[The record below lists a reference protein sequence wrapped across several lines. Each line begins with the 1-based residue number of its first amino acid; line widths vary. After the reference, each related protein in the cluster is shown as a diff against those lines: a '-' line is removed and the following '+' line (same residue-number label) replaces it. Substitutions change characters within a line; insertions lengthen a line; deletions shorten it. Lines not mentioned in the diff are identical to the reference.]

1 MTIIELLHSVG
12 IRRKARSPGAILE
25 FPQRVTSQ
33 GPFRSRRAVAEA
45 PDLLVVLHPGS
56 TRFAAGKLRA
66 ALESACRERGLR
78 HRVVEIPDSRG
89 GDGVVRRQI
98 ARAIREGCTRI
109 VAAGGDGTV
118 GLVAQSLARRR
129 NSAPRISLGIIPA
142 GTTNV
147 LAHELGL
154 PMDLDR
160 AIAVIAE
167 ADRAIDVDAMLVGRR
182 YVLTQ
187 VGVGPDALMIRHT
200 SRDGQEK
207 LGRIAYMVTFL
218 RRAARFRARPFTLK
232 VDGQVTRESAWQIV
246 VANAGSLGSPPFT
259 WGPRIDPTDGALDL
273 CVFNVHRPSDFGKI
287 LWRLLRNR
295 HQKDENTRFYR
306 VHDRAHLD
314 TGRPLLVQGDGE
326 IIGRTPITVRL
337 IPSAVRILV
346 AKAVEG
352 TLPADAPLRAT
363 PPSSPL
369 PVTVGEEMERMI
381 AQRSR
386 AWALQGPMSHPI
398 AAMEALDAAVF
409 LRLNSISLGA
419 FSDWALEVVS
429 RFLHYGEGWVVAVL
443 VILLFDFTKGVH
455 TALAVLPALWFTM
468 ITVNVILKRV
478 FRRKRPFIAFVDAR
492 VIGPRPRDFS
502 FPSGHTAAGFAGA
515 LLLSFYVPAGAPL
528 FYLFAVA
535 VGFSRIYLG
544 VHYPSDVLM
553 GAFSGTLLAL
563 VYHALIRLIL
573 GG

>member
-12 IRRKARSPGAILE
+12 IRRKARLPGTILE
-25 FPQRVTSQ
+25 FPQRVAPRGRPRSQ
-33 GPFRSRRAVAEA
+33 QAVAEA

-56 TRFAAGKLRA
+56 TRFAAGMLRA
-66 ALESACRERGLR
+66 AVESACLERGLR

-129 NSAPRISLGIIPA
+129 ETAPRISLGIIPA

-147 LAHELGL
+147 LAHELGI
-154 PMDLDR
+154 PMDLGR
-160 AIAVIAE
+160 AIAVIVE
-167 ADRAIDVDAMLVGRR
+167 ADHAIDVDAMLVGRR

-200 SRDGQEK
+200 SRQGQEK
-207 LGRIAYMVTFL
+207 LGRVAYMVTFL
-218 RRAARFRARPFTLK
+218 RRAARFRSRPFTLK
-232 VDGQVTRESAWQIV
+232 VDGQVTRERAWQIV

-259 WGPRIDPTDGALDL
+259 WGPHIDPTDGALDL
-273 CVFNVHRPSDFGKI
+273 CVFNVHRPHDFGKI

-295 HQKDENTRFYR
+295 HQKDKNTRFYR
-306 VHDRAHLD
+306 VHDRVHLD
-314 TGRPLLVQGDGE
+314 TGRSVLVQGDGE
-326 IIGRTPITVRL
+326 IIGRTPVTVRL

-352 TLPADAPLRAT
+352 TLPADAPPQEP
-363 PPSSPL
+363 PPSPT
-369 PVTVGEEMERMI
+369 PATVGGEMERMI

-386 AWALQGPMSHPI
+386 AWALQGPMSHPL

-409 LRLNSISLGA
+409 LRLNSVSLGA
-419 FSDWALEVVS
+419 FWDWALEAIS
-429 RFLHYGEGWVVAVL
+429 RFLHYGEGWVVGVL
-443 VILLFDFTKGVH
+443 VLLLFDLTKGVRV
-455 TALAVLPALWFTM
+455 ALAVLPALWFTM
-468 ITVNVILKRV
+468 ITVNVVLKRA
-478 FRRKRPFIAFVDAR
+478 FRRRRPFIAFVDAR

-515 LLLSFYVPAGAPL
+515 LLMSLYVPAGAPL
-528 FYLFAVA
+528 FYVFALA

-553 GAFSGTLLAL
+553 GAFSGTVLAL
-563 VYHALIRLIL
+563 AYHAVIRLLL